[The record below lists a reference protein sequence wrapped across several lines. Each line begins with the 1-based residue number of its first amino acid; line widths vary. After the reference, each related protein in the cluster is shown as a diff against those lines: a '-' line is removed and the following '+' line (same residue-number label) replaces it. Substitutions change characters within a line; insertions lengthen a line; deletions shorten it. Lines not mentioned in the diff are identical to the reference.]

1 MATYILLLNW
11 TQQGIENIKD
21 SPQRLDQA
29 KAAVRAAGGEITAF
43 YMTLGQYDIV
53 CVVEAPGDAALAK
66 VMLELAAAGGIRSQ
80 TLKAFPENEYRDI
93 IGGLS

>member
-1 MATYILLLNW
+1 MATYILLVNW
-11 TQQGIENIKD
+11 TQQGIENIND

-53 CVVEAPGDAALAK
+53 CVVEAPDDAALAK
-66 VMLELAAAGGIRSQ
+66 VLLELAAAGGIRSQ

>member
-21 SPQRLDQA
+21 SPERLDQA
-29 KAAVRAAGGEITAF
+29 KAAVRAAGGEMTAF

-53 CVVEAPGDAALAK
+53 CVVEAPDDAALAK
-66 VMLELAAAGGIRSQ
+66 VLLELAAAGGIRSQ

>member
-1 MATYILLLNW
+1 MATYILLVNW
-11 TQQGIENIKD
+11 TQQGIENIND

-53 CVVEAPGDAALAK
+53 CVVEAPDDAALAK